1 MDARARTEFEEFV
14 TARSAALFRT
24 AVLLTGNRQDAQDL
38 VQSALERACRHWER
52 VAAAEQPEAYVRRI
66 LVNSLKDR
74 WRLRR
79 RIVEVP
85 FDDIWPPADAGSGYG
100 SEPGSRSGFG
110 SGYGS
115 GSGFAAGQSPYRQVE
130 LRRSMIAELR
140 RLPAGIRAVLVLR
153 YFEDLTEAEIAQTL
167 NCSTGTVKSQA
178 ARGLARLRAALG
190 PAADELPLPPPLP
203 PPLPLPA
210 PANANQDP
218 VIRSLPGGDS

>member
-1 MDARARTEFEEFV
+1 MDVRARTEFEEFV

-74 WRLRR
+74 WRLGR

-85 FDDIWPPADAGSGYG
+85 LDDIWPPPSDSGHGQGSA
-100 SEPGSRSGFG
+100 S
-110 SGYGS
+110 
-115 GSGFAAGQSPYRQVE
+115 GQSPYRQVE

-140 RLPAGIRAVLVLR
+140 RLPVGMRSVLVLR
-153 YFEDLTEAEIAQTL
+153 YFEDLSEAEIAHAL

-190 PAADELPLPPPLP
+190 PAAHA
-203 PPLPLPA
+203 LPLPA
-210 PANANQDP
+210 TADQGT
-218 VIRSLPGGDS
+218 VIRLLPGGDS

>member
-1 MDARARTEFEEFV
+1 VDARARTEFEEFV

-74 WRLRR
+74 WRLGR

-85 FDDIWPPADAGSGYG
+85 FDDIWPPPSDSGSGSG
-100 SEPGSRSGFG
+100 SGHRSGSRSGSGSGFG

-115 GSGFAAGQSPYRQVE
+115 GSGASAGQSPFRQVE
-130 LRRSMIAELR
+130 LRRSIIAELR
-140 RLPAGIRAVLVLR
+140 RLPAGMRSVLVLR
-153 YFEDLTEAEIAQTL
+153 YFEDLTEAEIAHAL

-190 PAADELPLPPPLP
+190 PAADALPLS
-203 PPLPLPA
+203 
-210 PANANQDP
+210 ANANQDP

>member
-1 MDARARTEFEEFV
+1 VDARARTEFEEFV

-38 VQSALERACRHWER
+38 VQSALERACRHWDR
-52 VAAAEQPEAYVRRI
+52 VASAEQPEAYVRRI

-74 WRLRR
+74 WRLGR

-85 FDDIWPPADAGSGYG
+85 LDDIWPP
-100 SEPGSRSGFG
+100 PSGFG
-110 SGYGS
+110 SGD
-115 GSGFAAGQSPYRQVE
+115 AAGQSPYRQVE

-140 RLPAGIRAVLVLR
+140 RLPVGMRSVLVLR
-153 YFEDLTEAEIAQTL
+153 YFEDLTEAEIAHAL

-190 PAADELPLPPPLP
+190 SAADALA
-203 PPLPLPA
+203 LPA
-210 PANANQDP
+210 KTNQDQ
-218 VIRSLPGGDS
+218 VIRLLPGGDS

>member
-1 MDARARTEFEEFV
+1 VDAKARTEFEEFV

-74 WRLRR
+74 WRLGR

-85 FDDIWPPADAGSGYG
+85 FDDIWPPPSDSGSGFG
-100 SEPGSRSGFG
+100 SEPGRG

-115 GSGFAAGQSPYRQVE
+115 GSGASAGQSPYRQVE
-130 LRRSMIAELR
+130 LRRSIMAELR
-140 RLPAGIRAVLVLR
+140 RLPAGMRSVLVLR
-153 YFEDLTEAEIAQTL
+153 YFEDLTEAEIAHAL

-190 PAADELPLPPPLP
+190 PAADA
-203 PPLPLPA
+203 LPLPA
-210 PANANQDP
+210 DANQDQ

>member
-74 WRLRR
+74 WRLGR

-85 FDDIWPPADAGSGYG
+85 FDDIWPPPSDPGSGHG
-100 SEPGSRSGFG
+100 SGSRSGSGYG

-115 GSGFAAGQSPYRQVE
+115 GSGASAGQSPYRQVE
-130 LRRSMIAELR
+130 LRRSIIAELR
-140 RLPAGIRAVLVLR
+140 RLPAGMRSVLVLR
-153 YFEDLTEAEIAQTL
+153 YFEDLTEAEIAHAL

-190 PAADELPLPPPLP
+190 PAADALPL
-203 PPLPLPA
+203 
-210 PANANQDP
+210 PANANQDT

>member
-1 MDARARTEFEEFV
+1 MDARARSEFEEFV
-14 TARSAALFRT
+14 AARSAALFRT

-74 WRLRR
+74 WRLGR

-85 FDDIWPPADAGSGYG
+85 FDDIWPP
-100 SEPGSRSGFG
+100 P
-110 SGYGS
+110 S
-115 GSGFAAGQSPYRQVE
+115 GSAAGQSPYRQVE

-140 RLPAGIRAVLVLR
+140 RLPTGMRSVLVLR
-153 YFEDLTEAEIAQTL
+153 YFEDLTEAAIANAL

-190 PAADELPLPPPLP
+190 PDVGAVADVDVDARASAA
-203 PPLPLPA
+203 A
-210 PANANQDP
+210 AGTANAKAKARADTVPANQDP
-218 VIRSLPGGDS
+218 VIRLLPGGDS